1 MCPVL
6 QRCEWLQLGIDSEGN
21 DLDHNF
27 VILEE
32 EGNRVVKAVMQSWMA
47 EHYRDRHGG
56 PLPNDMVKENAY
68 WEKLTWHN

>member
-1 MCPVL
+1 VCPVL

-32 EGNRVVKAVMQSWMA
+32 EGNRVVKAVMESSIIGIVMEDPCQMIW
-47 EHYRDRHGG
+47 
-56 PLPNDMVKENAY
+56 
-68 WEKLTWHN
+68 